1 MTVTTVVLGPTEG
14 PSGTLADAL
23 DATVG
28 EFDSD
33 LPAEVGSAVIVV
45 GTELGQ
51 GQPPALVDVSAED
64 WQRTV
69 GDVMWRTLVALQRV
83 RAAMQ
88 EAGGRIVVVL
98 PTIGMAGAAHLVAYT
113 TALEGIRS
121 MVKSAARQWASDGI
135 AINTIAAPLQLFA
148 PRLGPSAGHL
158 TAAANRDDD
167 SLIDSVVETTKFLL
181 RRDVAHLVG
190 ETVIVDGGAVML
202 P

>member
-1 MTVTTVVLGPTEG
+1 MTAVVGPADGLSGALAAALGVTVE
-14 PSGTLADAL
+14 
-23 DATVG
+23 

-33 LPAEVGSAVIVV
+33 LPAGVGATVIVV
-45 GTELGQ
+45 GAEPLPGP
-51 GQPPALVDVSAED
+51 QPAIVDVSAED
-64 WQRTV
+64 WQQIV
-69 GDVMWRTLVALQRV
+69 GDTMRRTLVALQHSH
-83 RAAMQ
+83 AALR

-98 PTIGMAGAAHLVAYT
+98 PTIGMAGAAHLVPYT

-148 PRLGPSAGHL
+148 PPLGASAGHL
-158 TAAANRDDD
+158 TAAAIQDDD
-167 SLIDSVVETTKFLL
+167 SLIDSVVETAKFLL
-181 RRDVAHLVG
+181 RHDIVHLIG